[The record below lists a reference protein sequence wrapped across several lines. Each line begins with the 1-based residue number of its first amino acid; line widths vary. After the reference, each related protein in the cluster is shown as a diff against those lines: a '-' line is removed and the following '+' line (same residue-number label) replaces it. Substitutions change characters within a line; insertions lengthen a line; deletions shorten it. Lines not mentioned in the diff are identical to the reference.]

1 MNTWPRQRATSYIA
15 WAVLGLAW
23 LVIGSAASAQTV
35 WRCGAQGNSFSDRP
49 CADGQALAKA
59 PPPTAQAVQ
68 QAAEVARR
76 EALLAQRWRAERLA
90 QEQDFLRARAAAQG
104 PPDQAAKSRSAQAKA
119 ARPKPAG
126 DNSHQAPRLRVARAA
141 DFSREARP
149 VRRPAPAVA
158 RTSATAAHGSPPIRD

>member
-1 MNTWPRQRATSYIA
+1 MNSRPRQRATSYIA

-23 LVIGSAASAQTV
+23 LVIGSTASAQTV

-59 PPPTAQAVQ
+59 PPPSAQAVQ

-90 QEQDFLRARAAAQG
+90 QEHDFLRAQAAAPGRPLQ
-104 PPDQAAKSRSAQAKA
+104 PARPQAAQLKTA
-119 ARPKPAG
+119 PG
-126 DNSHQAPRLRVARAA
+126 NSHQAPRLRVARAA
-141 DFSREARP
+141 DLSREARP
-149 VRRPAPAVA
+149 VRRFAPAVA
-158 RTSATAAHGSPPIRD
+158 RTSAATVHGSPPIRD